1 MTERREADG
10 KSRSLESSKPHDRSA
25 GVPPAVAGASRPR
38 FSAITIRDRG
48 RLPHWETD
56 SATYFIT
63 FRLADSLPRSVLDK
77 IESEKKSIAR
87 TAAQFGRDISP
98 DERKRLTRLSTARI
112 EQFLDNGRGACHLRT
127 PAIAEIVSE
136 SLNHFDEQRYRLF
149 AWCIM
154 PNHVHVVVRL
164 FPGNSLAQVLHSWKS
179 YSAKRAERVLKCD
192 GPFWQREYFDHL
204 LRGEAEFERAVQYVI
219 DNPVRARLE
228 RWPYVWMRGQ
238 DALATAG
245 ETPALP

>member
-1 MTERREADG
+1 VATKTDPL
-10 KSRSLESSKPHDRSA
+10 SDRSA

-38 FSAITIRDRG
+38 FSDITIRDRG

-63 FRLADSLPRSVLDK
+63 FRLNDSLPRPVLDR
-77 IESEKKSIAR
+77 IESEKKSIVR
-87 TAAQFGRDISP
+87 TAAQLGRDISP
-98 DERKRLTRLSTARI
+98 DEQKRLTRLSTARI
-112 EQFLDNGRGACHLRT
+112 EQFLDSGRGACHLQT
-127 PAIAEIVSE
+127 PAIAEIVSK
-136 SLNHFDEQRYRLF
+136 SLRHFDEKRYRLF

-164 FPGNSLAQVLHSWKS
+164 FPGNSLPQVLHSWKS
-179 YSAKRAERVLKCD
+179 FSAKRAEKVLRLN

-204 LRGEAEFERAVQYVI
+204 LRSEAEFERAVQYVI
-219 DNPVRARLE
+219 DNPIRARLE
-228 RWPYVWMRGQ
+228 RWPWVWMRGQ

-245 ETPALP
+245 ETPALQLRR